1 LSTNRE
7 YFTIANS
14 AEVTT
19 NIKGSTFI
27 SRCERVISVI
37 EAMNY
42 IQSIKLKYMDA
53 THNCWAYRISPNE
66 YRFNDDGEPAATAG
80 QPILQAILGLNLEQ
94 VCVVVTRYYG
104 GTKLGAGGL
113 VRAYGGGASAVLKM
127 AQSVLIQPTI
137 VIAVE
142 VAFSEQNGL
151 YHFIENHPELTI
163 VNTGYTAKG
172 LVITIKLLAI
182 EQASISEQL
191 TNHLRGRVEIK
202 EIVEQ

>member
-1 LSTNRE
+1 MSINRE
-7 YFTIANS
+7 YFTIASS
-14 AEVTT
+14 AEATT

-27 SRCERVISVI
+27 SRCERVTSAI

-42 IQSIKLKYMDA
+42 IQLIKLKYSDA

-104 GTKLGAGGL
+104 GTKLGTGGL

-127 AQSVLIQPTI
+127 AQSVLIQSTV
-137 VIAVE
+137 VIEVE

-151 YHFIENHPELTI
+151 YHFMENHPELTI
-163 VNTGYTAKG
+163 VNTAYTAKG

-182 EQASISEQL
+182 EQSNISEQL
-191 TNHLRGRVEIK
+191 TNHLRGRVQIK
-202 EIVEQ
+202 ETFAE